1 MKTAKKLLI
10 FLLLVSALLP
20 KAQAAEEKWVALT
33 FDDGPSEW
41 TQTLLDGL
49 AEREVTATFFLCGCQ
64 IRAYPEQASAVARA
78 GHELGVH
85 GYSHEYFHRMTD
97 EALREELSSTAELIG
112 NPTLLRP
119 PGGLFRENT
128 EEVCRERGWPV
139 ILWSLDPEDWD
150 PKQRKYTVSRVVQGA
165 KNGDIILLHDLSA
178 QNAQSALSCIDRLKE
193 KGFRFCTVSELAEK
207 AGVTMEPGKIYRSFP
222 FELP

>member
-1 MKTAKKLLI
+1 MKIAKKLLI

-20 KAQAAEEKWVALT
+20 KAQADEEKWVALT

-64 IRAYPEQASAVARA
+64 IRAYPEQVFAIARA

-97 EALREELSSTAELIG
+97 EKLREELTSTAELIG

-119 PGGLFRENT
+119 PGGLYCENT
-128 EEVCRERGWPV
+128 EEECKARGWPV

-165 KNGDIILLHDLSA
+165 KNGDIILLHDLSPE
-178 QNAQSALSCIDRLKE
+178 NAHSALVCIDRLKE
-193 KGFRFCTVSELAEK
+193 NGFRFCTVSELAEK
-207 AGVTMEPGKIYRSFP
+207 AGVTMEPGKIYRRFP
-222 FELP
+222 FS